1 MQGFA
6 SLVRS
11 TVWRRR
17 PLPFSFQVQAP
28 PPFPAQRLCAVREL
42 ATIPLRWSKPN
53 PDANIEGL
61 QHRLDT
67 HGLAQKEEASDARR
81 VNAFAAALRILRREG
96 SHRDTGKE
104 AHRRA
109 LLTLGH
115 YGRELAPADALRVVH
130 QALAMRGLQKLAF
143 ITFLELSKRP
153 EGLAAIVQDVN
164 ALLLSSCRAEQHRMA
179 IMLVSML
186 QQAHTKPV
194 PAAALEDGFSP
205 TAPPVP
211 TLSREASLALLR
223 LLQERSRSQHYWHV
237 AEDMVKDQRVMGAS
251 VDVEVVAAAMV
262 VAWRAVKWAAVQRL
276 SAYVA
281 GKAGVPEVVLLT
293 SGEVRKEEGKEEESR
308 GELRRV
314 LSPGL
319 SEYARKNWKTAMT
332 LRSLVK
338 VLGRMD
344 AKNEEDVPPPTAAET
359 AGEGTGRRSGRDA
372 GGQGHVPSAGAPHVL
387 HTAHMNMYLK
397 ALLRVRQLD
406 EAHAVLSSM
415 LSPRSPP
422 SPAPSSLPPSL
433 PLPPPDVLSL
443 CMLMEALGR
452 QGDAPAVLTLLNRA
466 QDLPWTP
473 TPSDYRVLYKTA
485 IAAVG
490 KQGRWEGALSLYYE
504 MHERGVAADAQV
516 FTSLLKALKTGG
528 KADSAF
534 SFLEAMKAQN
544 ITPTRTVYNVL
555 FSLLGEM
562 GQFEEAVQ
570 LFEKMKKELG
580 KQGSPYD
587 YGTLISACGKTAVLR
602 LREERPRAAA
612 KGWDGLEA
620 SVPREHGE
628 EAVDLLVRRAES
640 MLQEILDQ
648 IRLPAAF
655 SSRSVDGGAPPRE
668 LDPKASFPAS
678 AYPVET
684 QDGASV
690 IGSSAS
696 SPPYPFDRA
705 GNHGCATGRSL
716 GIHSSSSRR
725 RRTHDGGLGN
735 VFTQLLK
742 VYGKTGRWQEA
753 RNLLERMRG
762 EGWME
767 PTPGHYYE
775 AMRACA
781 FALRPDDALG
791 LLREARGQRGQEP
804 GNSSK
809 PPLILCWNAAILA
822 CQRAGRWMSC
832 LELLK
837 TMEGTGLCPGPS
849 NYARAI
855 QACGEAGKV
864 EEAWKVYEEVGQAA
878 GGGKGSR
885 EPVVYGSMLRLCG
898 LHRDAPGVRRVWT
911 DLLEAPGL
919 GADPLNVVQAVAA
932 WAWEI
937 GDLDAGRAVLLG
949 PGGKERDEATRSP
962 ASVDSAPVAPPPL
975 HFPPPL
981 LGFHA
986 LMLATL
992 RHGGSAEEAQVACQE
1007 LVDVMME
1014 RFSVCPTS
1022 TTKAIL
1028 VRAGCDVSDLFVE
1041 EDETQDWEEAEARVQ
1056 GLVAM
1061 NPYDPRRRKRVS
1073 EGESG

>member
-1 MQGFA
+1 
-6 SLVRS
+6 
-11 TVWRRR
+11 
-17 PLPFSFQVQAP
+17 
-28 PPFPAQRLCAVREL
+28 
-42 ATIPLRWSKPN
+42 
-53 PDANIEGL
+53 
-61 QHRLDT
+61 
-67 HGLAQKEEASDARR
+67 
-81 VNAFAAALRILRREG
+81 
-96 SHRDTGKE
+96 
-104 AHRRA
+104 
-109 LLTLGH
+109 
-115 YGRELAPADALRVVH
+115 
-130 QALAMRGLQKLAF
+130 
-143 ITFLELSKRP
+143 
-153 EGLAAIVQDVN
+153 
-164 ALLLSSCRAEQHRMA
+164 
-179 IMLVSML
+179 
-186 QQAHTKPV
+186 
-194 PAAALEDGFSP
+194 
-205 TAPPVP
+205 
-211 TLSREASLALLR
+211 
-223 LLQERSRSQHYWHV
+223 
-237 AEDMVKDQRVMGAS
+237 
-251 VDVEVVAAAMV
+251 
-262 VAWRAVKWAAVQRL
+262 
-276 SAYVA
+276 
-281 GKAGVPEVVLLT
+281 
-293 SGEVRKEEGKEEESR
+293 
-308 GELRRV
+308 
-314 LSPGL
+314 
-319 SEYARKNWKTAMT
+319 
-332 LRSLVK
+332 
-338 VLGRMD
+338 
-344 AKNEEDVPPPTAAET
+344 
-359 AGEGTGRRSGRDA
+359 
-372 GGQGHVPSAGAPHVL
+372 
-387 HTAHMNMYLK
+387 
-397 ALLRVRQLD
+397 
-406 EAHAVLSSM
+406 
-415 LSPRSPP
+415 
-422 SPAPSSLPPSL
+422 
-433 PLPPPDVLSL
+433 
-443 CMLMEALGR
+443 
-452 QGDAPAVLTLLNRA
+452 
-466 QDLPWTP
+466 
-473 TPSDYRVLYKTA
+473 LYKTA

-528 KADSAF
+528 KTESAF
-534 SFLEAMKAQN
+534 AFLEAMKAQN

-580 KQGSPYD
+580 NQGSPYD

-602 LREERPRAAA
+602 LREERPRAAP

-628 EAVDLLVRRAES
+628 EAVNLLVRRAES
-640 MLQEILDQ
+640 LLQEILDQ
-648 IRLPAAF
+648 IRPPAAF
-655 SSRSVDGGAPPRE
+655 SSRSADGGAPPHG
-668 LDPKASFPAS
+668 LDPKAFFPAS
-678 AYPVET
+678 AHREET
-684 QDGASV
+684 QDDASV
-690 IGSSAS
+690 VGSSAS

-705 GNHGCATGRSL
+705 DNHGRATGRSL

-762 EGWME
+762 EGWIE

-837 TMEGTGLCPGPS
+837 TMEGTGVCPGPS

-855 QACGEAGKV
+855 QACGEAGKI
-864 EEAWKVYEEVGQAA
+864 EEAWKVYEEMGQAA

-898 LHRDAPGVRRVWT
+898 FHRDAPGVRRVWT

-919 GADPLNVVQAVAA
+919 GADPLNVAQAVAA

-937 GDLDAGRAVLLG
+937 GDLDAGRVVLLG
-949 PGGKERDEATRSP
+949 PGRNERDEATSP

-975 HFPPPL
+975 PFPPPL

-1007 LVDVMME
+1007 LVDIMME
-1014 RFSVCPTS
+1014 RFSLCPTS

-1056 GLVAM
+1056 ELVAM